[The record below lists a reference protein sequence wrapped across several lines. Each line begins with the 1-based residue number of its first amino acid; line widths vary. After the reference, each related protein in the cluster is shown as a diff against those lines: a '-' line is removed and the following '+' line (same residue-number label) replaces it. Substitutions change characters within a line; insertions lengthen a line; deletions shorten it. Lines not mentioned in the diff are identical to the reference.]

1 MNQAGFSLND
11 QQREIVS
18 LFRSFGER
26 VFTKESVGQWSI
38 DQGLPDEVVQEFVK
52 LYFSSVGS
60 LTSKNVLMMQALILE
75 ELCRCAGAALPF
87 QTDLFGLQ
95 IMAAFS
101 SRNAFDVVY
110 EDYRVSGRVM
120 FALAVT
126 EPHAGS
132 DTMNMRT
139 SVNTVDGKLILNGK
153 KTFVNNGEY
162 APNLLVAAIDGD
174 CQDEGMRYP
183 ALSFWLIPRNLKGI
197 TAAPINKIGQSML
210 PFANV
215 SFENVEMKPEYRL
228 TGNGIGF
235 PELFD
240 ILQCGRVFTCAAS
253 LGMAQAAMEDAARYA
268 AKRQAFGSSLD
279 NFQLIGQKLTDMEMT
294 LWNMR
299 YLMYAATEKMAADAP
314 DKRLAAALMKRYV
327 PQAATKVASEA
338 MQIFGGVGY
347 TDDSRVS
354 HIWQD
359 CRGNQMAEGTDEIMV
374 RIATPL
380 IVKKYASDD
389 LGEKAE

>member
-1 MNQAGFSLND
+1 MSGAGYSLTEE
-11 QQREIVS
+11 QEEIVA

-26 VFTKESVGQWSI
+26 VFDGESVRRWSF
-38 DQGLPDEVVQEFVK
+38 DQGLPDEVALEFTT
-52 LYFSSVGS
+52 LYFDTVDQCESRE
-60 LTSKNVLMMQALILE
+60 NRLMLQTLILE

-95 IMAAFS
+95 IMEEFS
-101 SRNAFDVVY
+101 SRNAYDVVY
-110 EDYRVSGRVM
+110 QDYRNTGRVM
-120 FALAVT
+120 FALAVS

-132 DTMNMRT
+132 DTRNMKT
-139 SVNTVDGKLILNGK
+139 HVKTVDGKLILDGK

-162 APNLLVAAIDGD
+162 APNVLVAAIDED
-174 CQDEGMRYP
+174 NCDPSLRYP
-183 ALSFWLIPRNLKGI
+183 ALSFWLIPHDLPGI
-197 TAAPINKIGQSML
+197 SAAPITKIGQSML

-215 SFENVEMKPEYRL
+215 SFDHVELKPEYRL
-228 TGNGIGF
+228 TGDGIGF
-235 PELFD
+235 PRLFD

-268 AKRQAFGSSLD
+268 SRREAFGSTID
-279 NFQLIGQKLTDMEMT
+279 NFQQIGQMLTDMEVK

-299 YLMYAATEKMAADAP
+299 ALVYQAAEKIGTDAA

-327 PQAATKVASEA
+327 PEAATQVASDA
-338 MQIFGGVGY
+338 LQILGGIGY

-359 CRGNQMAEGTDEIMV
+359 CRGNQLAEGTDQVMV
-374 RIATPL
+374 RIASPL
-380 IVKKYASDD
+380 IVRKYAE
-389 LGEKAE
+389 G